1 VSEAE
6 GASGGS
12 SRSAH
17 IFDELPNLLLG
28 RADRAT
34 VAASVAHLRDCEDCC
49 DDLINALAA
58 HAALRSALGLAPELL
73 SVLPADRTDSA
84 DQADRTH
91 AARPRQLRELVA
103 VDTSAAGHRLIA
115 TRWLAGAAVVAVGTA
130 AVALAM
136 MAHSSVRP
144 VSLVA
149 YGQGTFSATASV
161 VGDDEIRIFAVAL
174 PPLGGGDH
182 YEVWLTDPERTVTIP
197 VGALNGAGTGDFPV
211 SSSIMRTYSAIEV
224 SIQTPI
230 EAAYSGVSV
239 LRGNY
244 R

>member
-1 VSEAE
+1 VVSGVD
-6 GASGGS
+6 GADGRGS
-12 SRSAH
+12 ADAH

-34 VAASVAHLRDCEDCC
+34 VAAGVAHLRDCADCR

-58 HAALRSALGLAPELL
+58 HAALRSAFGLAPELL
-73 SVLPADRTDSA
+73 LVLPADRMAEHTGDT
-84 DQADRTH
+84 DRTD
-91 AARPRQLRELVA
+91 RT
-103 VDTSAAGHRLIA
+103 VDTSAVSHRLVA
-115 TRWLAGAAVVAVGTA
+115 TRWLAGAAVVAIGTA
-130 AVALAM
+130 AVALAT

-144 VSLVA
+144 VSLAA
-149 YGQGTFSATASV
+149 YGQGTFSAQASV
-161 VGDDEIRIFAVAL
+161 VGDDEIRIYAVAL

-197 VGALNGAGTGDFPV
+197 VGSLTDAGTGDFPV
-211 SSSIMRTYSAIEV
+211 SSSAIRTYSTIEV
-224 SIQTPI
+224 SIQTSA

-239 LRGNY
+239 LRGSY